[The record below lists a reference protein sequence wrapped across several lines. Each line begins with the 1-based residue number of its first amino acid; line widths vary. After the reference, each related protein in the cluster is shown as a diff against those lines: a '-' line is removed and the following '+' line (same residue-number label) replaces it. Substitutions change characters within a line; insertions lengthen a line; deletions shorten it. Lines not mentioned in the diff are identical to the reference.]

1 MAIVNMIGLVVGGML
16 LMQGILYESYIKVA
30 LSILCLLTSGI
41 GLISLLEKR

>member
-1 MAIVNMIGLVVGGML
+1 MAIVNMIGLVVGGIL
-16 LMQGILYESYIKVA
+16 LMQGIFYESYIKVA